1 MWMRRTLAGLA
12 GVLVAWLAIG
22 GGTALAAMPK
32 ADLAIGVSTS
42 AGIVGQAV
50 DVRYVIRN
58 NGPNAVAPLTF
69 VLDIVAPRGTQIISA
84 GGGACEVVTIGEH
97 LRCRFG
103 FQLASGERR
112 ALALRLKVVA
122 APSGC
127 GRMGLAYGNDPRPAN
142 NVANIRVTVDGKPG
156 SCAATASSSASP
168 KPTRTKASASP
179 SPSFDATDEPS
190 ANQTGEQ
197 STPLA
202 GADVEEVGG
211 GTSLG
216 SILVIGGGVIL
227 VGLGG
232 VLIWR
237 MLRKE
242 PEDDYDDDVTG
253 PIYG

>member
-12 GVLVAWLAIG
+12 GVLVVWLGIG
-22 GGTALAAMPK
+22 GGSALAAVPK

-42 AGIVGQAV
+42 AGIVGQSV

-58 NGPNAVAPLTF
+58 NGPGLVAPFTF

-84 GGGACEVVTIGEH
+84 GGGACEAVVAGEH

-103 FQLASGERR
+103 FQLASGERH
-112 ALALRLKVVA
+112 ALALRLKVVT

-142 NVANIRVTVDGKPG
+142 NVANVRVTVDGKPG
-156 SCAATASSSASP
+156 NCTATSSPTP
-168 KPTRTKASASP
+168 KPTRTKASATP
-179 SPSFDATDEPS
+179 SPSFDATQEP
-190 ANQTGEQ
+190 AVDQTSEQ
-197 STPLA
+197 PTPVV
-202 GADVEEVGG
+202 GADVDDVGG

-216 SILVIGGGVIL
+216 SILVIGGGAIL

-232 VLIWR
+232 LLIWR

-242 PEDDYDDDVTG
+242 PEDDVDGDATG